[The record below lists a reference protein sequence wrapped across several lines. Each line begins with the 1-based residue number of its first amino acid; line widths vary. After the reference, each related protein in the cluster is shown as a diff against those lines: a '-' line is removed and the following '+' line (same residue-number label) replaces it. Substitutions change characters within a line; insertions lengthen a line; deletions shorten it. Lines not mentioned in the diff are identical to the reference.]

1 MPTDLVPE
9 ELIRT
14 LRALAQDSATQRALF
29 PAFVAVPDELVED
42 FGAALDQG
50 WPGFLTNNP
59 DIAALDDLIRARSGL
74 PEFWTDEA
82 LDHAP
87 FWSDLR
93 NRARQIL
100 SDRGLPL
107 TPPLPAPHK
116 TYISGP

>member
-1 MPTDLVPE
+1 MPADLLSN

-42 FGAALDQG
+42 FGAALDQS
-50 WPGFLTNNP
+50 WPGFLTTNP

-74 PEFWTDEA
+74 PAFWTDDA
-82 LDHAP
+82 LDRSP

-93 NRARQIL
+93 HRARQIL
-100 SDRGLPL
+100 KDRDLPL
-107 TPPLPAPHK
+107 TPPQTAPHK
-116 TYISGP
+116 TYIPGP

>member
-1 MPTDLVPE
+1 MPADVLSN

-42 FGAALDQG
+42 FGDALDQS
-50 WPGFLTNNP
+50 WPGCLTANP
-59 DIAALDDLIRARSGL
+59 DIAALDDLIRARSGM

-87 FWSDLR
+87 YWAELR

-100 SDRGLPL
+100 QDRNLPL
-107 TPPLPAPHK
+107 TPPQPAPHK